1 LFVFFNFYSGGAHLG
16 LLLEFSL
23 PASAFASMALR
34 EILNLGLHN
43 VQKQKQLYRNQERPS
58 PLAANEINEL
68 QIKETHENP
77 CRISEQPLSEMK
89 NNPAST
95 TSEFCPTLPLGKVKL
110 ESGTIEKQPS
120 MDSLVGQPPQPIP
133 CPPPTSE
140 YQLQEIPKEE
150 QVTIRNV
157 PPATKKPLEEP
168 QVKKEPAANERPSTI
183 TKHSSED
190 LQTNRVVVERSTS
203 NLMPPSPPLS
213 VNESLEEPQTKC
225 IKQEPGISRT
235 RSSTL
240 IESCA
245 EEPAK
250 KKIKA
255 DPDAKPSNFKSIIY
269 IDLASD
275 EDD

>member
-1 LFVFFNFYSGGAHLG
+1 
-16 LLLEFSL
+16 
-23 PASAFASMALR
+23 MALR
-34 EILNLGLHN
+34 EILKLGMDI
-43 VQKQKQLYRNQERPS
+43 VQKQKQLDRSQERPS

-150 QVTIRNV
+150 QVTI
-157 PPATKKPLEEP
+157 LI
-168 QVKKEPAANERPSTI
+168 QVKKEPASNERPSTI
-183 TKHSSED
+183 TKHSSEE

-240 IESCA
+240 IESCP

-275 EDD
+275 EED

>member
-1 LFVFFNFYSGGAHLG
+1 
-16 LLLEFSL
+16 
-23 PASAFASMALR
+23 
-34 EILNLGLHN
+34 
-43 VQKQKQLYRNQERPS
+43 
-58 PLAANEINEL
+58 
-68 QIKETHENP
+68 
-77 CRISEQPLSEMK
+77 
-89 NNPAST
+89 
-95 TSEFCPTLPLGKVKL
+95 
-110 ESGTIEKQPS
+110 
-120 MDSLVGQPPQPIP
+120 
-133 CPPPTSE
+133 
-140 YQLQEIPKEE
+140 
-150 QVTIRNV
+150 
-157 PPATKKPLEEP
+157 
-168 QVKKEPAANERPSTI
+168 VKKEPAANEQPSTI
-183 TKHSSED
+183 TKHSSEE

-203 NLMPPSPPLS
+203 NLMPTSPPLS